1 MKLKK
6 KEHSLRRKMLEDQT
20 EYEEKVFKGRQ
31 FSDVQKY
38 LRSVYKN
45 NRFPET
51 MKYKKQ
57 TSNDDA
63 TKAKYFSDFFSSVF
77 NKTDQISEKQSYE
90 KQLFNKINIDET
102 KIKQILKKL
111 RTNKAR
117 GPDKIGNRI
126 LKNLPALSKS
136 LLILFQT
143 ALSKGFFPTYWKI
156 SEVVPIFKD
165 DDKSSVEQ
173 YRPISLLCNISKV
186 LEKLIYDELYE
197 IVKQKLDNSQHG
209 FRKQRSVV
217 TQMLM
222 FLDH

>member
-1 MKLKK
+1 
-6 KEHSLRRKMLEDQT
+6 
-20 EYEEKVFKGRQ
+20 
-31 FSDVQKY
+31 
-38 LRSVYKN
+38 
-45 NRFPET
+45 

-126 LKNLPALSKS
+126 LQNLPALFKF
-136 LLILFQT
+136 LTILFRT
-143 ALSKGFFPTYWKI
+143 AISKGFFPTYWKI
-156 SEVVPIFKD
+156 SEVVPNLKIIIN
-165 DDKSSVEQ
+165 
-173 YRPISLLCNISKV
+173 PLW
-186 LEKLIYDELYE
+186 
-197 IVKQKLDNSQHG
+197 NSIDQ
-209 FRKQRSVV
+209 
-217 TQMLM
+217 
-222 FLDH
+222 

>member
-126 LKNLPALSKS
+126 LKKFASVFEIVINLVPNS
-136 LLILFQT
+136 
-143 ALSKGFFPTYWKI
+143 I
-156 SEVVPIFKD
+156 SEELF
-165 DDKSSVEQ
+165 S
-173 YRPISLLCNISKV
+173 NI
-186 LEKLIYDELYE
+186 LENLRGCT
-197 IVKQKLDNSQHG
+197 N
-209 FRKQRSVV
+209 F
-217 TQMLM
+217 
-222 FLDH
+222 

>member
-63 TKAKYFSDFFSSVF
+63 TKANYFSDFFSSV
-77 NKTDQISEKQSYE
+77 
-90 KQLFNKINIDET
+90 
-102 KIKQILKKL
+102 
-111 RTNKAR
+111 
-117 GPDKIGNRI
+117 
-126 LKNLPALSKS
+126 
-136 LLILFQT
+136 
-143 ALSKGFFPTYWKI
+143 
-156 SEVVPIFKD
+156 
-165 DDKSSVEQ
+165 
-173 YRPISLLCNISKV
+173 
-186 LEKLIYDELYE
+186 
-197 IVKQKLDNSQHG
+197 
-209 FRKQRSVV
+209 
-217 TQMLM
+217 
-222 FLDH
+222 